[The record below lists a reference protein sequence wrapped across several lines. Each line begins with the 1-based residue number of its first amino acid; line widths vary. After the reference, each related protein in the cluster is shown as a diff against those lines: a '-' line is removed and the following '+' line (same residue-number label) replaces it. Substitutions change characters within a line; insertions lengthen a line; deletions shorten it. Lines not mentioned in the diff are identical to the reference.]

1 MDYIIKDKTFA
12 SILVE
17 IMERKNISLGELS
30 RRSGI
35 SKGLLS
41 RYKNGQLEP
50 HTDKLPALCRA
61 LGVSAAELIGYEDPL
76 TDSGLLDLFHGLSP
90 ERRAEAVR
98 YLKYLQTLE
107 VEKT

>member
-1 MDYIIKDKTFA
+1 MDYIFTEKTFA

-41 RYKNGQLEP
+41 RYKNGKMEP

-76 TDSGLLDLFHGLSP
+76 TDSGLLDLFHGLSL

-98 YLKYLQTLE
+98 YLKYLASLE
-107 VEKT
+107 VEA